1 MDRISTPNAPAPE
14 EGLDEPRLIVE
25 NGLAL
30 RIGRR
35 AEPTLRT
42 LGLRLVRVKVSS
54 VQSATLQ
61 IMAERPD
68 GIMTIDDCERASDAL
83 SPLFDVEEPVAGA
96 YRLEISSPGIDRP
109 LVRVSDF
116 RRALGHETRIEMAVP
131 VDGRKRF
138 RGALEAVEM
147 REAGPIARLRV
158 ASDENG
164 EATNVDLAI
173 ADIGEARL
181 TLTEDLIR
189 ATLRREKAAKKQ
201 AKAERSGAAAKAAPK
216 RAKKN
221 PAPERRADEI
231 RGMPRP
237 DGR

>member
-1 MDRISTPNAPAPE
+1 MDRNFAPTAPAPE

-30 RIGRR
+30 RIGRS

-42 LGLRLVRVKVSS
+42 LGLRLVRVKVSAA
-54 VQSATLQ
+54 QSATLQ

-83 SPLFDVEEPVAGA
+83 SPLFDVDEPVAGA

-109 LVRVSDF
+109 LTRVSDF
-116 RRALGHETRIEMAVP
+116 RRALGHEARIEMAAP
-131 VDGRKRF
+131 LDGRKRF
-138 RGALEAVEM
+138 RGVLEAVET
-147 REAGPIARLRV
+147 RDGGPVARLRV
-158 ASDENG
+158 SADESG
-164 EATNVDLAI
+164 EAASVDLAI
-173 ADIGEARL
+173 ADMGEARL
-181 TLTEDLIR
+181 VLTDDLIR
-189 ATLRREKAAKKQ
+189 AALRREKAAKKQ

-216 RAKKN
+216 RAAKT
-221 PAPERRADEI
+221 PRPSGAADETE
-231 RGMPRP
+231 GTPRP